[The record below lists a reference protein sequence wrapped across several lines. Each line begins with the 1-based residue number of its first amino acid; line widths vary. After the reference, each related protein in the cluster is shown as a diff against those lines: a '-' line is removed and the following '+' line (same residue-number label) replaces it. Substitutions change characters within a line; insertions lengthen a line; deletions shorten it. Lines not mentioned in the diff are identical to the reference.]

1 MDRWQ
6 ERRRSP
12 DPPAAVR
19 LGARGPPVSG
29 ASSLAVRSDTVRVT
43 CRLPSTEAR
52 LERSSVKSTRP
63 AGTAAAGKEAR
74 SLGATDFSCLSKKGW
89 SETTSWRV

>member
-6 ERRRSP
+6 ERRRGP
-12 DPPAAVR
+12 DPPAAVP

-52 LERSSVKSTRP
+52 
-63 AGTAAAGKEAR
+63 
-74 SLGATDFSCLSKKGW
+74 
-89 SETTSWRV
+89 